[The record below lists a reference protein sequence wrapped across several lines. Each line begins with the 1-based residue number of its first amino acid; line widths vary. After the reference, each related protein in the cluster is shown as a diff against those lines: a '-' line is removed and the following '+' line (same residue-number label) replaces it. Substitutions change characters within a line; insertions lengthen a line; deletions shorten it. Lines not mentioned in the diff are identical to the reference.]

1 MLNQKYTCSAL
12 LTFLLVFISALAF
25 AQDNSSL
32 SSASESGQLVFTN
45 LDLEAEAPG
54 GETTPPESESGISTT
69 AEVPPATPAPD
80 KPAAETNPEESQYY
94 LPPTTRKSETIVGK
108 SSAEM
113 GDLLAQPIFQQL
125 VTLDFKDADLQNV
138 VRLIAKKTNI
148 NIIMTKDI
156 VKGTVTVHLENVPL
170 GVALDTILKS
180 NNLGYILEPG
190 NIVRI
195 VPRRMV
201 QMKPDVELE
210 TKWFS
215 INWVPVEDLRKT
227 LERLRSPHGKI
238 WDHKESNSIVV
249 TDIPPN
255 IRVFEDL
262 VKKLDQ
268 PQRQVLIEARI
279 ANIDVSAMRELG
291 IKWTAITQGE
301 FYRIQPPVPKDGNLD
316 NVTDWWVRRTFPI
329 PTAPGG
335 NNNPSPNNPKATKQT
350 TTEGIIPYVDNIAN
364 IMKNVDGMTFHLGK
378 VTSIFGE
385 EVAIDAIL
393 SALEERSEAIVLA
406 SPKVVTLNNVQAK
419 IDITTK
425 WPYIERTITG
435 GVVTESVKFND
446 EGITL
451 YVTPYITENGYV
463 RMTLEPSQKILTG
476 FQSGIAIITER
487 KATTNVIVKDEETV
501 CLGGLRQHSNK
512 GGRSGLPWLASVPVL
527 GWLFKDTSD
536 NFSKSELVIFV
547 TPHIIKQHQKLN
559 EKEQYQYNW
568 IDNVWNL
575 PDEMFEDYPV
585 LTKDYLEIEKKTYP
599 NKITEEKLKKK
610 EKKEEKEN
618 KEENK
623 EELKKD

>member
-1 MLNQKYTCSAL
+1 MLKQKYTVSAFLML
-12 LTFLLVFISALAF
+12 LLFISVLAF
-25 AQDNSSL
+25 AQDNSSP
-32 SSASESGQLVFTN
+32 SSASESAQLSFTN

-54 GETTPPESESGISTT
+54 GEATNSEQ
-69 AEVPPATPAPD
+69 
-80 KPAAETNPEESQYY
+80 SQYY
-94 LPPTTRKSETIVGK
+94 LPPTVRKSETIVGK

-113 GDLLAQPIFQQL
+113 GDLLVQPIFQQL

-215 INWVPVEDLRKT
+215 INWVPVEALRKT

-301 FYRIQPPVPKDGNLD
+301 FYRIQPPVPTDGNLN
-316 NVTDWWVRRTFPI
+316 NVTDWWVRRTFPVSPA
-329 PTAPGG
+329 PTPVTRGV
-335 NNNPSPNNPKATKQT
+335 NNTPSPNNPKATKQT
-350 TTEGIIPYVDNIAN
+350 STEDVIPYVDNIAN

-378 VTSIFGE
+378 VTNIFGE
-385 EVAIDAIL
+385 EIAIDAVL
-393 SALEERSEAIVLA
+393 SALEDRSEAIVLA

-425 WPYIERTITG
+425 WPYVERTITSG
-435 GVVTESVKFND
+435 AITESIKFNE

-463 RMTLEPSQKILTG
+463 RMTLEPSQKIRIGT
-476 FQSGIAIITER
+476 QSGVAVITER

-512 GGRSGLPWLASVPVL
+512 GVTTGIPWLSSVPIL
-527 GWLFKDTSD
+527 GWLFKDTGD
-536 NFSKSELVIFV
+536 DFAKSELVIFV
-547 TPHIIKQHQKLN
+547 TPHIIKQQPKLT

-575 PDEMFEDYPV
+575 PDEIFEDYPV
-585 LTKDYLEIEKKTYP
+585 LTKEYLEIEKKTYP

-618 KEENK
+618 KEE
-623 EELKKD
+623 LKND